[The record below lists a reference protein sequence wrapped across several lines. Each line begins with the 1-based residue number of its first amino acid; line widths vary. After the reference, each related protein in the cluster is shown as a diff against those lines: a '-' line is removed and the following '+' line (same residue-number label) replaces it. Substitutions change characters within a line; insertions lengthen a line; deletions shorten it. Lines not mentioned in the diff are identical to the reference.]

1 LQDNLL
7 WACLAGTSMA
17 AKELNMAE
25 VAYAALDEVDMRQPK
40 TQMNVYL
47 KYKTARS
54 TSSLSDGHT

>member
-1 LQDNLL
+1 
-7 WACLAGTSMA
+7 MA